1 MYWLLLERVAA
12 TLTVVSAAIGLG
24 VSVAMRSGNDGL
36 LLLSLLGLVS
46 GVLAW
51 RRQWGGHA
59 MGLLFYGPQLASYY
73 PYHSA
78 DAYHLG
84 GALSL
89 AYVAHLPA
97 GILVVNGF
105 AIAMFIASAALLRRR
120 FTGRTSRS

>member
-1 MYWLLLERVAA
+1 MERCIAA
-12 TLTVVSAAIGLG
+12 LTMVTASLGLIVSIA
-24 VSVAMRSGNDGL
+24 SGSMGNGL

-51 RRQWGGHA
+51 RGQWSGHA
-59 MGLLFYGPQLASYY
+59 TGLLFYGPQLASYY

-89 AYVAHLPA
+89 A
-97 GILVVNGF
+97 
-105 AIAMFIASAALLRRR
+105 
-120 FTGRTSRS
+120 